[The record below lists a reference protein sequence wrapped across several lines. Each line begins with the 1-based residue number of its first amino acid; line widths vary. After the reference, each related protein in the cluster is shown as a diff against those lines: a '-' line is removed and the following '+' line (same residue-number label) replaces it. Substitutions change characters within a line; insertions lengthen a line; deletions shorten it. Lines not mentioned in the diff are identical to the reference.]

1 MAAKRFIPLFLF
13 MLSLTGFA
21 LNLNPGDPKTANEKF
36 RNGNYEE
43 ALEEYLS
50 LLEKES
56 KNELYNYRVGICYLN
71 SNINKAK
78 AIPYL
83 ERVAKLTK
91 TEFDAWYLLG
101 RAYQFAYRF
110 DDAVNAFTKFKEAGK
125 GTAANLQDV
134 DRQIQFCFNARELM
148 KFPVNVEFENLGKN
162 VNSEFRDFFG
172 FVPVDESFLVF
183 NSKRPEGNEE
193 KNPDGTY
200 NSKIYISKVKDGV
213 FQPAR
218 YLGPLVKGKVL
229 FEEVIGL
236 SSAGDIMLIYAENLD
251 GSGDIYISYADAQK
265 NFKTATKLPE
275 SVNSRQGNEIAAC
288 ISPDGNSIYFASDR
302 SGGLGGTDLY
312 VVRKLPNGKWGTAMN
327 LGPGVNTPQNEDFPN
342 LSPDGKTLYFSSS
355 GHTSMG
361 GYDIFKADWDETAKT
376 FSGAK
381 NIGYPINTPED
392 NMNFRISES
401 GRYGYIGSLMEKG
414 FGDYDLYRATFKDVE
429 PEYTVFK
436 GNIFVKNEGKAE
448 LNYSDVLISV
458 TDITG
463 EIFGN
468 YSPNPNTGRYVV
480 ILPPGEYELS
490 VEAPG
495 FKPVVEKLKVLDKS
509 SFTREVEK
517 AISLIQAQ

>member
-1 MAAKRFIPLFLF
+1 
-13 MLSLTGFA
+13 
-21 LNLNPGDPKTANEKF
+21 
-36 RNGNYEE
+36 
-43 ALEEYLS
+43 
-50 LLEKES
+50 
-56 KNELYNYRVGICYLN
+56 
-71 SNINKAK
+71 
-78 AIPYL
+78 
-83 ERVAKLTK
+83 
-91 TEFDAWYLLG
+91 
-101 RAYQFAYRF
+101 
-110 DDAVNAFTKFKEAGK
+110 
-125 GTAANLQDV
+125 
-134 DRQIQFCFNARELM
+134 
-148 KFPVNVEFENLGKN
+148 
-162 VNSEFRDFFG
+162 
-172 FVPVDESFLVF
+172 
-183 NSKRPEGNEE
+183 
-193 KNPDGTY
+193 
-200 NSKIYISKVKDGV
+200 
-213 FQPAR
+213 
-218 YLGPLVKGKVL
+218 
-229 FEEVIGL
+229 
-236 SSAGDIMLIYAENLD
+236 
-251 GSGDIYISYADAQK
+251 
-265 NFKTATKLPE
+265 
-275 SVNSRQGNEIAAC
+275 
-288 ISPDGNSIYFASDR
+288 
-302 SGGLGGTDLY
+302 LY